1 MLHSIGRTALAQLQ
15 SLLHGFLQDDSLP
28 FGSVLMVK
36 DIVDLISQEWAETC
50 DRIFTPVVT
59 LWTFLS
65 QIHSDDPSCRAAV
78 ARLNATRVAQGL
90 APCSPLTGG
99 YCKARQRMPETL
111 LHHLVLLSG
120 QRLQQQAP
128 TAWHWHGRA
137 VKIVDGSGVSMPDTE
152 ANQQEYPQPGS
163 QAPGL
168 GFPVARLV
176 VVLSLACGAVLAA
189 AVGRIK
195 GQQTSEPMLFHGLH
209 TYLERDDVVLADR
222 FYCSYWEIALL
233 LDRGIDIVMR
243 LHQRRQVGFQCGRRL
258 GREDH
263 VGSWSK
269 PKRPAWMDATTYV
282 ELPATIDIRE
292 LRVRVPQ
299 RGFRTRV
306 VLVATTCLDA
316 TVFAKEDIAGLYR
329 ARWHAELDLRSLK
342 QTLQMDVLR
351 CKTPAMVRKE
361 IWGHLLVYNLLR
373 AAMAQAALGHRVG
386 PRQVSLQGAH
396 QTLTAFHSSLAQAS
410 PSRRESISQIV
421 LSAIARHRVGTRPD
435 RYEPRACKRR
445 PKPYPLLRVPRQQAR
460 ARLATAA

>member
-1 MLHSIGRTALAQLQ
+1 MLHSIGRTAVAQVQ
-15 SLLHGFLQDDSLP
+15 SLLRGFLQEGSCP
-28 FGSVLMVK
+28 FSAVLTVQ
-36 DIVDLISQEWAETC
+36 DIVDRISQTCVATC
-50 DRIFTPVVT
+50 DRIFTPMVT
-59 LWTFLS
+59 LCTFLS

-78 ARLNATRVAQGL
+78 AHFNATRVAQGL
-90 APCSPLTGG
+90 EPGSPLTGG
-99 YCKARQRMPETL
+99 YCKARQRLAESL
-111 LHHLVLLSG
+111 LSGLMHQSG
-120 QRLQQQAP
+120 QRLQQQVP

-195 GQQTSEPMLFHGLH
+195 GQQTSETMLFHGLH
-209 TYLERDDVVLADR
+209 ASLERDDVVLADR
-222 FYCSYWEIALL
+222 FYCSYWEVALL
-233 LDRGIDIVMR
+233 LGRGIDVVMR
-243 LHQRRQVGFQCGRRL
+243 AHQRRAVDFRRGQRL
-258 GREDH
+258 GHEDH
-263 VGSWSK
+263 LIDWTK
-269 PKRPAWMDATTYV
+269 PKRPAWMDETTYAG
-282 ELPATIDIRE
+282 LPATIAMRE
-292 LRVRVPQ
+292 LRVRVTQ

-306 VLVATTCLDA
+306 VLVATTLLDVEA
-316 TVFAKEDIAGLYR
+316 FTKEELTGLYR
-329 ARWHAELDLRSLK
+329 ARWHAELDLRSIK
-342 QTLQMDVLR
+342 QTMQMDVLR

-373 AAMAQAALGHRVG
+373 AAMAQAALRHGVV
-386 PRQVSLQGAH
+386 PRQVSLQGTR
-396 QTLTAFHSSLAQAS
+396 QTLAAFHSLLAQTTT
-410 PSRRESISQIV
+410 PERESIVSIV
-421 LSAIARHRVGTRPD
+421 LWTIASHRVGTRPD

>member
-1 MLHSIGRTALAQLQ
+1 MLHSIGRIAVTQVQ
-15 SLLHGFLQDDSLP
+15 SLLRGFLQDGACP
-28 FGSVLMVK
+28 FSSVLTVP
-36 DIVDLISQEWAETC
+36 DIVDRISQTCIETY

-59 LWTFLS
+59 LCTFLS

-78 ARLNATRVAQGL
+78 ARLSATRVAQGL

-99 YCKARQRMPETL
+99 YCKARQRLAEAL
-111 LHHLVLLSG
+111 LHGLMHQSG
-120 QRLQQQAP
+120 QRLQQQVP

-152 ANQQEYPQPGS
+152 ANQQAYPQPGS

-195 GQQTSEPMLFHGLH
+195 GQQTSETMLFHGLH
-209 TYLERDDVVLADR
+209 THLERDDVILADR

-233 LDRGIDIVMR
+233 RGQGSDIVMR
-243 LHQRRQVGFQCGRRL
+243 LHQRRQVDFQYGWRL

-263 VGSWSK
+263 VVSWSK
-269 PKRPAWMDATTYV
+269 PKRPAWMDEATYA

-306 VLVATTCLDA
+306 IFVATTLLDA
-316 TVFAKEDIAGLYR
+316 QVYPKEELAGLYR
-329 ARWHAELDLRSLK
+329 ARWHAELDLRSIK

-373 AAMAQAALGHRVG
+373 AAMAQAALGHRIV
-386 PRQVSLQGAH
+386 PRQVSLQGAR
-396 QTLTAFHSSLAQAS
+396 QTLTAFYSQLAQVS
-410 PSRRESISQIV
+410 PSRREGLIQIV
-421 LSAIARHRVGTRPD
+421 LRAIASHRVGTRPD

-445 PKPYPLLRVPRQQAR
+445 PKPYPLLRVPRQHAR

>member
-1 MLHSIGRTALAQLQ
+1 MCR
-15 SLLHGFLQDDSLP
+15 DR
-28 FGSVLMVK
+28 
-36 DIVDLISQEWAETC
+36 

-59 LWTFLS
+59 LCTFLS

-99 YCKARQRMPETL
+99 YCKARQRLPETL
-111 LHHLVLLSG
+111 LYGLVHQSG
-120 QRLQQQAP
+120 QRLQQQVP

-163 QAPGL
+163 QQPGL

-195 GQQTSEPMLFHGLH
+195 GQQSSETMLFHSLH
-209 TYLERDDVVLADR
+209 APLERDDVVLADR
-222 FYCSYWEIALL
+222 FYCSYWEVALL
-233 LDRGIDIVMR
+233 RGRGIDIVMR
-243 LHQRRQVGFQCGRRL
+243 LHQRRQVDFRGGRRV

-263 VGSWSK
+263 VVSWTK
-269 PKRPAWMDATTYV
+269 PKRPAWMDEATYAG
-282 ELPATIDIRE
+282 LPATMDIRV
-292 LRVRVPQ
+292 LRVCVPQ

-306 VLVATTCLDA
+306 VLVATTLLDA
-316 TVFAKEDIAGLYR
+316 QVYSKEDLAGLYR
-329 ARWHAELDLRSLK
+329 ARWHAELDLRSIK
-342 QTLQMDVLR
+342 QTMQMDVLR

-373 AAMAQAALGHRVG
+373 AAMAQAALGHGVV
-386 PRQVSLQGAH
+386 PRQVSLQGTR
-396 QTLTAFHSSLAQAS
+396 QTLAAFHSLLAQM
-410 PSRRESISQIV
+410 PSTERERMVSIV
-421 LSAIARHRVGTRPD
+421 LSAIASHRVGTRPD

>member
-1 MLHSIGRTALAQLQ
+1 MLHSIGRTALVQLQ
-15 SLLHGFLQDDSLP
+15 SLLRGFLQDSSLP
-28 FGSVLMVK
+28 FGSVLTVK

-78 ARLNATRVAQGL
+78 ARLNATRVAQSL

-111 LHHLVLLSG
+111 LHGLVQRSG
-120 QRLQQQAP
+120 QRLQQQTP
-128 TAWHWHGRA
+128 MAWHWHGRA
-137 VKIVDGSGVSMPDTE
+137 VKLVDGSGVSMPDTE

-163 QAPGL
+163 QKPGL

-195 GQQTSEPMLFHGLH
+195 GKQTSETMLFHGLH
-209 TYLERDDVVLADR
+209 EHLERDDVVLADR
-222 FYCSYWEIALL
+222 FYCSYWEVALL
-233 LDRGIDIVMR
+233 LGRGIDIVMR
-243 LHQRRQVGFQCGRRL
+243 LHQRRAVDFRCGRRL

-263 VGSWSK
+263 VVSWTK
-269 PKRPAWMDATTYV
+269 PKRPAWMAEATYAV
-282 ELPATIDIRE
+282 LPATIDIRE
-292 LRVRVPQ
+292 LRVCVTQ

-306 VLVATTCLDA
+306 VLVATTFLDA
-316 TVFAKEDIAGLYR
+316 KVFAQEDIAGLYR
-329 ARWHAELDLRSLK
+329 ARWHAELDLRSIK
-342 QTLQMDVLR
+342 QTMQMDVLR

-373 AAMAQAALGHRVG
+373 AVMAQAALGHRVV
-386 PRQVSLQGAH
+386 PRQVSLQGAR
-396 QTLTAFHSSLAQAS
+396 QTLAAFHSQLAQAS
-410 PSRRESISQIV
+410 PSRREGIIQIV
-421 LSAIARHRVGTRPD
+421 LSAIASHRVGTRPD

-460 ARLATAA
+460 KRLEEAA

>member
-1 MLHSIGRTALAQLQ
+1 MLHSIGRTAVAQVQ
-15 SLLHGFLQDDSLP
+15 SLLRGFLQEGAGP
-28 FGSVLMVK
+28 FSAVLTVK
-36 DIVDLISQEWAETC
+36 DIVELLCQECVETA

-99 YCKARQRMPETL
+99 YCKARQRLPETL
-111 LHHLVLLSG
+111 LSRLVPVSG
-120 QRLQQQAP
+120 QRLQQQTP
-128 TAWHWHGRA
+128 MAWHWHGRA

-163 QAPGL
+163 QQPGL

-195 GQQTSEPMLFHGLH
+195 GPQSSETMLFHRLH
-209 TYLERDDVVLADR
+209 AHLERDDVVLADR
-222 FYCSYWEIALL
+222 FYCSYWEVALL
-233 LDRGIDIVMR
+233 LGRGIDIVMR
-243 LHQRRQVGFQCGRRL
+243 LHQRRQVDFRGGRRV
-258 GREDH
+258 GRADH
-263 VGSWSK
+263 VVSWTK
-269 PKRPAWMDATTYV
+269 PKRPAWMDEATYAG
-282 ELPATIDIRE
+282 LPVTVDIRV
-292 LRVRVPQ
+292 LRVCVPQ

-306 VLVATTCLDA
+306 VLVATTLLDA
-316 TVFAKEDIAGLYR
+316 QLYSKEDLAGLYR
-329 ARWHAELDLRSLK
+329 ARWHAELDLRSIK
-342 QTLQMDVLR
+342 QTMQMNVLR
-351 CKTPAMVRKE
+351 CKTPTMVRKE

-373 AAMAQAALGHRVG
+373 AAMAQAARGHGVV
-386 PRQVSLQGAH
+386 PRQVSLQGTR
-396 QTLTAFHSSLAQAS
+396 QTLTAFHSLLVQM
-410 PSRRESISQIV
+410 PSTERESVVSIV
-421 LSAIARHRVGTRPD
+421 LSAIASHRVGTRPD

-445 PKPYPLLRVPRQQAR
+445 PKPYPLLRGPRQQAR